1 MSLLSPAGTRH
12 SAGRQPAA
20 RTAAAMLEPPQRL
33 VQAALPTAR
42 QTAAGR
48 RAGLCSPGLN
58 PRGQMAAPQRS
69 PGGETV
75 RTGTERNESGA
86 AADSLAG
93 SSREDPRAG
102 LGLVAAD
109 GGRG

>member
-1 MSLLSPAGTRH
+1 MSLLSPTGTRH
-12 SAGRQPAA
+12 SAGREPAA

-42 QTAAGR
+42 HTAD

-58 PRGQMAAPQRS
+58 SRYQMAVLQRS
-69 PGGETV
+69 PGWETV
-75 RTGTERNESGA
+75 PTCTERNESGA

-102 LGLVAAD
+102 FGLVAED